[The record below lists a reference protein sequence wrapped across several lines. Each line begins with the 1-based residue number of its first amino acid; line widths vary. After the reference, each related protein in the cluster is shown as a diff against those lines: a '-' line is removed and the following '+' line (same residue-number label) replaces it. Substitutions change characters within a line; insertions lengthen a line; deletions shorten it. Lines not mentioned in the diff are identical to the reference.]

1 MMSHTDDGTL
11 HAYLDG
17 ALSAR
22 EAVELEQHVAACAD
36 CRARLDEARALIK
49 RAGNLLALAAPP
61 QGALPPWP
69 VAAPRRSRRGGVPLA
84 WAATVVL
91 ALGAAWYVGRR
102 TLMLERSAPAPA
114 LTRRQAT
121 PLAAAP
127 PATPATPAAPA
138 GPGPAPSRVAV
149 ASTTAAVSGPSL
161 GRPTADTASA
171 AVVVA
176 QRAAERRAEPG
187 PWVELG
193 FEAAGALLGQPPLAI
208 PGLSIRR
215 LARHPT
221 GSAMLLVE
229 QLVDSQTVVRLYEQ
243 RRAAG
248 PPDSLLQEVL
258 AAGGAAVAA
267 RVGRDVGS
275 VRVEIE
281 GPLAPDSLRRLLER
295 VK

>member
-1 MMSHTDDGTL
+1 MSHTDDGTL

-17 ALSAR
+17 ELSAR
-22 EAVELEQHVAACAD
+22 EAVELEQHVAACPD

-49 RAGNLLALAAPP
+49 RAGNLLALAAPA

-69 VAAPRRSRRGGVPLA
+69 VAAPRRSGRGGVPLA

-114 LTRRQAT
+114 LARRQAT

-127 PATPATPAAPA
+127 PAAPS
-138 GPGPAPSRVAV
+138 PAPSRVAV
-149 ASTTAAVSGPSL
+149 ASTTAAVSGPGA

-215 LARHPT
+215 LARPRT
-221 GSAMLLVE
+221 GSAVLLVE

-248 PPDSLLQEVL
+248 PPDSLLQDVL
-258 AAGGAAVAA
+258 AAGGAAAA
-267 RVGRDVGS
+267 RVGRDVGP

>member
-1 MMSHTDDGTL
+1 MSHTDDGTL

-17 ALSAR
+17 ELSAR

-69 VAAPRRSRRGGVPLA
+69 VAAPRRSGRGGVPLA

-114 LTRRQAT
+114 LARRQAT

-127 PATPATPAAPA
+127 PAAPS
-138 GPGPAPSRVAV
+138 PAPSRVAV
-149 ASTTAAVSGPSL
+149 ASTTAAVSAPSA

-215 LARHPT
+215 LARPRRE
-221 GSAMLLVE
+221 SAVLLVE

-248 PPDSLLQEVL
+248 SPDSLLQDVL
-258 AAGGAAVAA
+258 AAGGAAAA
-267 RVGRDVGS
+267 RVGRDVGP

-281 GPLAPDSLRRLLER
+281 GPLAPDSLRRLLEH